1 MIVGFPGADSVAWT
15 AKTSENG
22 SGKRGEGSLAGRAH
36 VVVIGNEKGGSGKT
50 TVAMHLAVGLLRLGF
65 RVGCIDLDH
74 RQQSLGRYIANRVGW
89 IERSR
94 IALPMP
100 VLGAVSQS
108 LSDLKSESVTEEC
121 QAFDGVLAELGEVAD
136 FIVVDCPGADA
147 PLARHAHTH
156 ADTLITPINDSLL
169 DLDLLG
175 QLDPV
180 SRELKRA
187 GVYANLVWEL
197 RQERRRR
204 HKSGID
210 WVVTRSRL
218 SALVDRNKL
227 MMAEVLPQMQ
237 RILGFRLA
245 EGFGERVIYRYMF
258 LWGLTVLDVEQAG
271 IGMEM
276 TKSHQAAF
284 EEVCS
289 LLANLWLP
297 RVNERLGRL
306 SSTAIPSP

>member
-1 MIVGFPGADSVAWT
+1 M
-15 AKTSENG
+15 
-22 SGKRGEGSLAGRAH
+22 AGRAH

-74 RQQSLGRYIANRVGW
+74 RQQSLARYVANRLSWV
-89 IERSR
+89 ERTGV
-94 IALPMP
+94 ALPMP
-100 VLGAVSQS
+100 TQAVVRPSA
-108 LSDLKSESVTEEC
+108 LDLKSEAVAEE
-121 QAFDGVLAELGEVAD
+121 QAALDAALAELAGAAD

-147 PLARHAHTH
+147 PLSRHAHTH
-156 ADTLITPINDSLL
+156 ADTLITPLNDSLL

-180 SRELKRA
+180 SRELKRS
-187 GVYANLVWEL
+187 GVYSDLVWEL
-197 RQERRRR
+197 RRERRAR

-218 SALVDRNKL
+218 SALADRNKQ
-227 MMAEVLPQMQ
+227 MMADVLPQMQ

-271 IGMEM
+271 IGMEL
-276 TKSHQAAF
+276 TRSHHSARD
-284 EEVCS
+284 EVCA

-297 RVNERLGRL
+297 RVAERLDRL
-306 SSTAIPSP
+306 TKSPSP

>member
-1 MIVGFPGADSVAWT
+1 MA
-15 AKTSENG
+15 SEA
-22 SGKRGEGSLAGRAH
+22 GKGDLVAGRAH

-65 RVGCIDLDH
+65 RVGCVDLDH
-74 RQQSLGRYIANRVGW
+74 RQQSLGRYIANRVSW
-89 IERSR
+89 VERSG

-100 VLGAVSQS
+100 KAAVIAPSLLDLRSEAIAEDHGA
-108 LSDLKSESVTEEC
+108 LD
-121 QAFDGVLAELGEVAD
+121 AALAELSEAND

-180 SRELKRA
+180 TRELKRA

-197 RQERRRR
+197 RQERRKR

-218 SALVDRNKL
+218 SALGDRNKQ
-227 MMAEVLPQMQ
+227 MMADVLPQMQ
-237 RILGFRLA
+237 RILGFRLSD
-245 EGFGERVIYRYMF
+245 GFGERVIYRYMF

-271 IGMEM
+271 LGMEV
-276 TKSHQAAF
+276 TKSHHSAQ

-289 LLANLWLP
+289 LLASLWLP
-297 RVNERLGRL
+297 RVNERLDRL
-306 SSTAIPSP
+306 KRL

>member
-1 MIVGFPGADSVAWT
+1 M
-15 AKTSENG
+15 TSEA
-22 SGKRGEGSLAGRAH
+22 GKGNLVAGRAH

-65 RVGCIDLDH
+65 RVGCVDLDH
-74 RQQSLGRYIANRVGW
+74 RQQSLGRYIANRVSW
-89 IERSR
+89 VERSG

-100 VLGAVSQS
+100 KAAVIAPSVLDLRSEAIAEDHGA
-108 LSDLKSESVTEEC
+108 LDT
-121 QAFDGVLAELGEVAD
+121 ALAELSETND

-180 SRELKRA
+180 TRELKRA

-197 RQERRRR
+197 RQERRKR

-218 SALVDRNKL
+218 SALGDRNKQ
-227 MMAEVLPQMQ
+227 MMADVLPQMQ
-237 RILGFRLA
+237 RILGFRLSD
-245 EGFGERVIYRYMF
+245 GFGERVIYRYMF

-271 IGMEM
+271 LGMEV
-276 TKSHQAAF
+276 TKSHHSAQ

-289 LLANLWLP
+289 LLASLWLP
-297 RVNERLGRL
+297 RVNERLDRL
-306 SSTAIPSP
+306 KRL

>member
-1 MIVGFPGADSVAWT
+1 M
-15 AKTSENG
+15 
-22 SGKRGEGSLAGRAH
+22 AGRAH

-50 TVAMHLAVGLLRLGF
+50 TVAMHLAVGLMRLGF
-65 RVGCIDLDH
+65 RVGSIDLDH
-74 RQQSLGRYIANRVGW
+74 RQQSLGRYVANRLAWV
-89 IERSR
+89 ERSGVS
-94 IALPMP
+94 LPMP
-100 VLGAVSQS
+100 MVGVVRPSDN
-108 LSDLKSESVTEEC
+108 DLKSEAIAEER
-121 QAFDGVLAELGEVAD
+121 QAFDAVLADLGQNAD
-136 FIVVDCPGADA
+136 FVVVDCPGADA

-180 SRELKRA
+180 SRELKRS

-197 RQERRRR
+197 RQERRKL

-218 SALVDRNKL
+218 SALMDRNKM

-245 EGFGERVIYRYMF
+245 DGFGERVIYRYMF
-258 LWGLTVLDVEQAG
+258 LWGLTVLDMEQAG
-271 IGMEM
+271 IGLEV
-276 TKSHQAAF
+276 TKSHQSAR

-297 RVNERLGRL
+297 RVNERLDRL
-306 SSTAIPSP
+306 SGATAAPSP

>member
-1 MIVGFPGADSVAWT
+1 M
-15 AKTSENG
+15 TSEA
-22 SGKRGEGSLAGRAH
+22 GKGDLVAGRAH

-65 RVGCIDLDH
+65 RVGCVDLDH
-74 RQQSLGRYIANRVGW
+74 RQQSLGRYIANRVSW
-89 IERSR
+89 VERSG

-100 VLGAVSQS
+100 KAAVIAPSLLDLRSEAIAEDHGA
-108 LSDLKSESVTEEC
+108 LD
-121 QAFDGVLAELGEVAD
+121 AALAELSETND

-180 SRELKRA
+180 TRELKRA

-197 RQERRRR
+197 RQERRKR

-218 SALVDRNKL
+218 SALGDRNKQ
-227 MMAEVLPQMQ
+227 MMADVLPQMQ
-237 RILGFRLA
+237 RILGFRLSD
-245 EGFGERVIYRYMF
+245 GFGERVIYRYMF

-271 IGMEM
+271 LGMEV
-276 TKSHQAAF
+276 TKSHHSAQ

-289 LLANLWLP
+289 LLASLWLP
-297 RVNERLGRL
+297 RVNERLDRL
-306 SSTAIPSP
+306 KRL

>member
-1 MIVGFPGADSVAWT
+1 V
-15 AKTSENG
+15 
-22 SGKRGEGSLAGRAH
+22 AGRAH

-74 RQQSLGRYIANRVGW
+74 RQQSLGRYVANRESW
-89 IERSR
+89 IERSG

-100 VLGAVSQS
+100 QLGVVMPSTN
-108 LSDLKSESVTEEC
+108 DLKSEAVAEE
-121 QAFDGVLAELGEVAD
+121 QACFDQMLAD
-136 FIVVDCPGADA
+136 FGASADFVVVDCPGADA
-147 PLARHAHTH
+147 ALARHAHTH

-180 SRELKRA
+180 SRQLKKA

-197 RQERRRR
+197 RQERRKL

-218 SALVDRNKL
+218 SALADRNKQ
-227 MMAEVLPQMQ
+227 MMAGVLPEMQ
-237 RILGFRLA
+237 KILGFRLA
-245 EGFGERVIYRYMF
+245 DGFGERVIYRYMF
-258 LWGLTVLDVEQAG
+258 LWGLTVLDLDQAG
-271 IGMEM
+271 IGI
-276 TKSHQAAF
+276 AATRSNNSAR
-284 EEVCS
+284 EEVCA
-289 LLANLWLP
+289 LLAALWLP
-297 RVNERLGRL
+297 RVTERLDRL
-306 SSTAIPSP
+306 Q

>member
-1 MIVGFPGADSVAWT
+1 M
-15 AKTSENG
+15 
-22 SGKRGEGSLAGRAH
+22 AGRAH

-65 RVGCIDLDH
+65 RVGCVDLDH
-74 RQQSLGRYIANRVGW
+74 RQQSLGRYVANRLDW
-89 IERSR
+89 IERSGVD
-94 IALPMP
+94 LPMP
-100 VLGAVSQS
+100 QMAMIRP
-108 LSDLKSESVTEEC
+108 SESNLKTESVAEEEG
-121 QAFDGVLAELGEVAD
+121 ALDAALAELAQGGAD
-136 FIVVDCPGADA
+136 FIIIDCPGADA

-180 SRELKRA
+180 TRQLKRA
-187 GVYANLVWEL
+187 GVYSNLVWEL
-197 RQERRRR
+197 RQERRKL

-218 SALVDRNKL
+218 SALADRNKQ
-227 MMAEVLPQMQ
+227 MMADVLPQMQ
-237 RILGFRLA
+237 RVLGFRLA

-258 LWGLTVLDVEQAG
+258 LWGLTVLDVAQAG
-271 IGMEM
+271 IGMEV
-276 TKSHQAAF
+276 TKSHHSAR

-297 RVNERLGRL
+297 RVSERLDRL
-306 SSTAIPSP
+306 GPTGA